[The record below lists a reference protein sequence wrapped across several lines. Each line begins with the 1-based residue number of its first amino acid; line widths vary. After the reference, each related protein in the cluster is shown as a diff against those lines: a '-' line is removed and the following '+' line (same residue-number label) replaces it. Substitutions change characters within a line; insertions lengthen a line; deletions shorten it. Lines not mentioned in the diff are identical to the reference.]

1 METEPT
7 KDIEQTDPAPEP
19 VSQPAAMGVRP
30 WLQVLSWVGG
40 VAAGGIFI
48 VLVAS
53 NATRTQGATRSV
65 RLRWQQQQRPPVQC
79 AVQTLQSSTQMPQNS
94 AQMQESLTQM
104 PDGSAPTRT
113 SDDGGRQ
120 TP

>member
-7 KDIEQTDPAPEP
+7 KDVEQTDAAPGP
-19 VSQPAAMGVRP
+19 VSQPAAMSVRP
-30 WLQVLSWVGG
+30 LLQVLSWVGG

-79 AVQTLQSSTQMPQNS
+79 AMQTPQGSAQVVQGSTQMPQNS
-94 AQMQESLTQM
+94 AQMQESLAQL
-104 PDGSAPTRT
+104 PE
-113 SDDGGRQ
+113 
-120 TP
+120 